1 MKKTTNEQK
10 SVMVGEEMTS
20 MVRSVTQAYENI
32 DNKIIY
38 LLRSSSEDFL
48 HLNTFFK
55 NYYKES
61 KTISENAGRIF
72 EGVCQPR
79 MKRLA
84 DDLTVYCSF
93 IDKTLN
99 VQRDNLDKENKI
111 LGQIERKQQSIF
123 SPFNNLRQNVS
134 SVKLLIAENT
144 NSLENS
150 QKANNTTLL
159 NGLVEIQTILEQINR
174 LFGQLKEIQDQ
185 LNVEIEK
192 TSELADQTGAM
203 LDNNLRSSSEHFI
216 SFLTW
221 GKDNTENIYKLT
233 KTINSSYGEIITN
246 LQYQDIIRQKIEHIQ
261 QSHIELISE
270 LNQLRETELFHQT
283 LCKIR
288 DISGIQ
294 SAQLLHANK
303 QYQMAVEVI
312 LNNFF
317 ELSESTATITE
328 LSQNIGRATKR
339 NGQSPINEIITNIE
353 DSSKLFEELILVN
366 QNKNELLKQSRN
378 LTQNIS
384 IHLERFNS
392 IFQSIETNLKQ
403 FLDSKESPNTPQ
415 AEVIKSL
422 SLFTDT
428 KNFAVNTTELLVN
441 MQLLTN
447 ELNNPYRSYEG
458 DSNQENTV
466 QNFQLKMPDILATLK
481 ADKTEILSL
490 LVDLTQRYQSIKG
503 EIQNAVK
510 DIKYYSYFETTIE
523 EIIVAMNQVNMLF
536 DDDIKNRE
544 FSAREHLDNLKKK
557 YTMNSEH
564 LIHDQISQRIENDS
578 DDDIFFDV
586 EESKEKQED
595 DNLELF

>member
-1 MKKTTNEQK
+1 MKKTTEEQRTL
-10 SVMVGEEMTS
+10 MGGEEMNL
-20 MVRSVTQAYENI
+20 MVRTVTNAYESI

-61 KTISENAGRIF
+61 KIISENSGRIF
-72 EGVCQPR
+72 EGIGQPR

-84 DDLTVYCSF
+84 EDLNIYCNF
-93 IDKTLN
+93 LDKMLN
-99 VQRDNLDKENKI
+99 SQRDNLEKETKI

-134 SVKLLIAENT
+134 SVKLLIAENNNKT
-144 NSLENS
+144 NSE
-150 QKANNTTLL
+150 KKEDNTLLL

-174 LFGQLKEIQDQ
+174 LFIQLKTIQAQ
-185 LNVEIEK
+185 LNTEIEK
-192 TSELADQTGAM
+192 AGDLAEQTGSM
-203 LDNNLRSSSEHFI
+203 LDNNLKGSSERFNA
-216 SFLTW
+216 FLNW
-221 GKDNTENIYKLT
+221 GKENTDNIYINT
-233 KTINSSYGEIITN
+233 KTINASYCEIITN

-261 QSHIELISE
+261 LSHIELINE
-270 LNQLRETELFHQT
+270 LNQLRDTEVFHQT

-317 ELSESTATITE
+317 ELSEGTANITE
-328 LSQNIGRATKR
+328 LSQIVGRATKR
-339 NGQSPINEIITNIE
+339 NGSSPLNEVIANIE
-353 DSSKLFEELILVN
+353 GSSTLFEDLTASN
-366 QNKNELLKQSRN
+366 QKKNELLQQSKN
-378 LTQNIS
+378 ITQNIS

-392 IFQSIETNLKQ
+392 IFQVIESNLKL
-403 FLDSKESPNTPQ
+403 FLESKESPNTPQ

-422 SLFTDT
+422 SLFADT
-428 KNFAVNTTELLVN
+428 KNFATNTTELLIN

-447 ELNNPYRSYEG
+447 ELNNSYISVVG
-458 DSNQENTV
+458 DKKQESNIEQ
-466 QNFQLKMPDILATLK
+466 FLLKMPDILATLK

-490 LVDLTQRYQSIKG
+490 LVDLTQRYQNIKG

-523 EIIVAMNQVNMLF
+523 EIIVAMNQVNLLF

-564 LIHDQISQRIENDS
+564 LIHEQFTQQIENNS

-586 EESKEKQED
+586 DESKSAQDD